1 MKARVAIVAALL
13 TVLIS
18 ACNNKTW
25 IECQPS
31 TTIRTKNRALIAE
44 PINPDLTTVPPR
56 SLAASC

>member
-1 MKARVAIVAALL
+1 MRYRVAMTAALL

-31 TTIRTKNRALIAE
+31 TTIRTKNRALIGVTAGTE
-44 PINPDLTTVPPR
+44 PVDRLE
-56 SLAASC
+56 AATC